1 MFNKV
6 NEFVRSRQLINNVKT
21 NFQVSYAM
29 YLISLEFPDYNILF
43 RSCSWK
49 TMFNFSKWH
58 LMYGANEPNITENSF
73 IIFNINKYW
82 VLLTNHENNLN
93 TWRLYDSI
101 GSACYFN
108 DLVYFFK
115 ALSEVVSTDCFVV
128 ESRSVQKQKGASDC
142 GLFALANLISICNR
156 LDPSD
161 LIFDQNKMREH
172 YNNSIVKFLRENIFT
187 VYFVRFSSKK
197 NKITDT

>member
-1 MFNKV
+1 M
-6 NEFVRSRQLINNVKT
+6 
-21 NFQVSYAM
+21 
-29 YLISLEFPDYNILF
+29 
-43 RSCSWK
+43 C
-49 TMFNFSKWH
+49 
-58 LMYGANEPNITENSF
+58 GANEPIITGNSF
-73 IIFNINKYW
+73 IILNINKHW

-161 LIFDQNKMREH
+161 LIFDVNKMREH
-172 YNNSIVKFLRENIFT
+172 YNNSIVKSKFDMFEHYSANRRVKIRETKVFNCNLNDFE
-187 VYFVRFSSKK
+187 
-197 NKITDT
+197 